1 MKRRIT
7 AILIAIVLAAAMSLG
22 VLSAQTTEIHAI
34 YSDPKIEIVVPST
47 GQMLINPGNLPVNVN
62 GTVQSS
68 QIVNTPWGI
77 ENHSEVAIKVDAV
90 VTGEV
95 AAGSTIEFS
104 SRAVSRRTR
113 DKLVFLYLDM
123 KVADPGMDLERD
135 LNWSETV
142 YNSRKQM
149 LITENE
155 NERANIMLLAP
166 AKLDGSLSKGGI
178 GAFYLNG
185 SVTPDPEDEW
195 NSDKDKVNVKIAF
208 TFRPARVPNT

>member
-7 AILIAIVLAAAMSLG
+7 AILIAIVLATTMNLG
-22 VLSAQTTEIHAI
+22 VFSTGTTEIHAI
-34 YSDPKIEIVVPST
+34 YKDPKIQIVVPST
-47 GQMLINPGNLPVNVN
+47 GQMLINPGQFPVNVN

-68 QIVNTPWGI
+68 QIVNTPWSL
-77 ENHSEVAIKVDAV
+77 ENYSEVAIKVDAV

-95 AAGSTIEFS
+95 ADGSTIEFS
-104 SRAVSRRTR
+104 SRSVNRRTR
-113 DKLVFLYLDM
+113 DKLIFLYLDM
-123 KVADPGMDLERD
+123 KVADPGMDLMRD

-149 LITENE
+149 LITEDE

-185 SVTPDPEDEW
+185 NVAPNPEDEW
-195 NSDKDKVNVKIAF
+195 NPDKDKVNVKIAF
-208 TFRPARVPNT
+208 TFRPTQMPST